1 MRKGERVFIYGGLT
15 AAILL
20 GLGWRG
26 PDRHAMA
33 AAPVFGMPETQD
45 GTMKLATVDILK
57 IVEKYVKSDRYAPAR
72 EAFNKDLTAQLEKL
86 RGELESLRTQ
96 IQSSPQNAPET
107 QGLIQNFQQRGQEFD
122 MERQKAMAASDE
134 FNARQIAEAYRL
146 VAEIVLAHAQTGGYT
161 HVLASRGGPATLK
174 STNIAGTVQE
184 MLARP
189 LVKGNLADDL
199 TKGVLDELKL
209 PDIDDEPAA
218 TPGAAPIAPTTPG
231 STPSK

>member
-26 PDRHAMA
+26 PDRHAFA
-33 AAPVFGMPETQD
+33 AAPVFGMPEVQD
-45 GTMKLATVDILK
+45 GSMKLATVDILK
-57 IVEKYVKSDRYAPAR
+57 IVEKYVKSERYAPAR

-146 VAEIVLAHAQTGGYT
+146 VAEIVMTHAQQGGYT

-189 LVKGNLADDL
+189 LVKGVAADDL
-199 TKGVLDELKL
+199 TKAVLDELKL
-209 PDIDDEPAA
+209 PDIDDEPAVA
-218 TPGAAPIAPTTPG
+218 PPSGAAPAPTPEA
-231 STPSK
+231 PANK